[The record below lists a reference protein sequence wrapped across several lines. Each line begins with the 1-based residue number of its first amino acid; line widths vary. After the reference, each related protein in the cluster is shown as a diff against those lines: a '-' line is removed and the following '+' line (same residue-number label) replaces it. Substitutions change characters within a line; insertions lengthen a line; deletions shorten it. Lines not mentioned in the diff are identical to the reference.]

1 MLANFSLIQFILLIL
16 PLILAV
22 TLHEVAHGY
31 AALKMGDHTARLAGR
46 LTLNPIKHLDL
57 FGSFLLPLV
66 LKLSGSPIIFGYAK
80 PVPVNYLNFRD
91 YRKGTLWVASA
102 GVLANAMLAVIS
114 AALFQLLA
122 ATKASWAESQ
132 FELLYAYLFQ
142 LLAYSVIINCVL
154 ALFNLIP
161 IPPLDG
167 SRILEM
173 LLPAPLR
180 MYFSR
185 LERFGMI
192 IIFVLLITGP
202 LGRLMAFFLKPVLDF
217 LLGLSFL

>member
-1 MLANFSLIQFILLIL
+1 MFGNFSIIQFILLIL
-16 PLILAV
+16 ALILAV

-31 AALKMGDHTARLAGR
+31 VALKMGDHTARLAGR

-57 FGSFLLPLV
+57 FGSLLLPLV

-80 PVPVNYLNFRD
+80 PVPVNYHNFRE
-91 YRKGTLWVASA
+91 YRKGTLWVSAA
-102 GVLANAMLAVIS
+102 GVLANIILALIS

-122 ATKASWAESQ
+122 ATEASWTQSQ
-132 FELLYAYLFQ
+132 YALPFVRLLQLLY
-142 LLAYSVIINCVL
+142 YSVTINCVL

-167 SRILEM
+167 SRILAM
-173 LLPAPLR
+173 LLPAALR
-180 MYFSR
+180 VHFAR

-192 IIFVLLITGP
+192 IILVLLITGP
-202 LGRLMAFFLKPVLDF
+202 LSRLMYFFLIPVLDF
-217 LLGLSFL
+217 LLGS

>member
-1 MLANFSLIQFILLIL
+1 MFGNFSIIQFILIIL

-31 AALKMGDHTARLAGR
+31 VALKMGDHTARLAGR

-57 FGSFLLPLV
+57 FGSLLLPLV

-80 PVPVNYLNFRD
+80 PVPVNYHNFRE
-91 YRKGTLWVASA
+91 YRKGTLWVSAA
-102 GVLANAMLAVIS
+102 GVLANIILALIS
-114 AALFQLLA
+114 AAFFQMLESTEASWTQSQYALPFVFLLQLL
-122 ATKASWAESQ
+122 
-132 FELLYAYLFQ
+132 Y
-142 LLAYSVIINCVL
+142 YSVIINCIL

-167 SRILEM
+167 SRILAM

-180 MYFSR
+180 VHFAR

-192 IIFVLLITGP
+192 IILVLLMTGP
-202 LGRLMAFFLKPVLDF
+202 LWRLMDFFLKPMLVF
-217 LLGLSFL
+217 LLVP

>member
-1 MLANFSLIQFILLIL
+1 MLANITQFILLIL

-22 TLHEVAHGY
+22 TLHELAHGY
-31 AALKMGDHTARLAGR
+31 VALKMGDHTARLAGR

-80 PVPVNYLNFRD
+80 PVPVNYHNFRD
-91 YRKGTLWVASA
+91 YRKGTLWVSAA
-102 GVLANAMLAVIS
+102 GVLANIILALIS
-114 AALFQLLA
+114 AALFQMLA
-122 ATKASWAESQ
+122 STEASWTQSQ
-132 FELLYAYLFQ
+132 YALPFVLLLQLLY
-142 LLAYSVIINCVL
+142 YSVIINCIL

-167 SRILEM
+167 SRILAM

-180 MYFSR
+180 VHFAR

-192 IIFVLLITGP
+192 IIFVLLLTGP
-202 LGRLMAFFLKPVLDF
+202 LGRLMNFFLRPILDF
-217 LLGLSFL
+217 LLGA

>member
-1 MLANFSLIQFILLIL
+1 MFRNFSLIQFILLIL

-31 AALKMGDHTARLAGR
+31 AALKMGDHTARRAGR

-57 FGSFLLPLV
+57 FGSLLLPLI

-80 PVPVNYLNFRD
+80 PVPVNYHNFRE
-91 YRKGTLWVASA
+91 YRKGTLWVSAA
-102 GVLANAMLAVIS
+102 GVLANIILALIS
-114 AALFQLLA
+114 AALFQMLA
-122 ATKASWAESQ
+122 STAASWTQSQ
-132 FELLYAYLFQ
+132 YGLPFEFLLQLLY
-142 LLAYSVIINCVL
+142 YSVIINCIL

-167 SRILEM
+167 SRILAM
-173 LLPAPLR
+173 LLPASLR
-180 MYFSR
+180 IHFAR

-192 IIFVLLITGP
+192 IILVLLITGP
-202 LGRLMAFFLKPVLDF
+202 LGWLMSFFLNPVLDF
-217 LLGLSFL
+217 LLGA